1 MSRFRREPVGGSGP
15 MLWTMAIILLVLWML
30 GMVSGASLGWW
41 IHLFFLFALV
51 ALILA
56 TAQRAKVAV

>member
-1 MSRFRREPVGGSGP
+1 

>member
-1 MSRFRREPVGGSGP
+1 
-15 MLWTMAIILLVLWML
+15 MLWTMAVILLVLWVL
-30 GMVSGASLGWW
+30 GMVSGASLGVW

-56 TAQRAKVAV
+56 AAQRAKVAV